1 MIKRYIKEILVRL
14 KEHHVESFSSQIAFF
29 MMLSIFPF
37 LILLFMFL
45 TELSLEAAEGMT
57 DFYKVIPDQ
66 ASGIIKDYLEYSEQ
80 FSNKVFSPILV
91 VAIWMSSNAVTA
103 LMKAVNIAYNLEET
117 RNYVVRKGLAILY
130 TLLIILVILT
140 AIVIPNIGAFAMG
153 YVRKYI
159 EIPEMNLIIFNMLR
173 VVISATVLFL
183 VLAFLYKTLPNMKL
197 KYKAVMPGT
206 IFAFFGLMLTSFL
219 FSKFVQDYAQYS
231 LVYGSLA
238 AVIVLMIW
246 LFLCGMILML
256 GSEINAIKY
265 MLKQEKKQMIPTE
278 DL

>member
-57 DFYKVIPDQ
+57 DIYKVIPDQ

-140 AIVIPNIGAFAMG
+140 AIVIPNMGAFAMG

-173 VVISATVLFL
+173 VVVSATVLFL